1 MQMPMPQNGARSV
14 PRTEIRLGS
23 PAIIIAAATLVLS
36 STNIDLPLM
45 VIENWEMALLF
56 NRFFFLLAAPR
67 RRIQN
72 SMIST
77 PLKSRPGSAG

>member
-1 MQMPMPQNGARSV
+1 
-14 PRTEIRLGS
+14 
-23 PAIIIAAATLVLS
+23 
-36 STNIDLPLM
+36 LPLM